1 MSRLDV
7 RDLSFSF
14 GATALFDALTLCFTP
29 GWTGITGPNGAGK
42 TTLLR
47 LIAGDLRPDGG
58 RIDARALTVVRLPQV
73 LDTPADRSPG
83 ERRQLALEAI
93 LVAPPDVL
101 LLDEPEG
108 HLDGLARER
117 MVNALRRFAG
127 IGIIVAHDRDLLDAI
142 CTTTIEIAPTGVRSF
157 PGGYSAARAAW
168 DRARES
174 AIASRDLLRRERT
187 AAARTLDQKR
197 RDTQAAERQK
207 SSGARMRNRN
217 DSDARSIL
225 ATTAADWANR
235 SHGKGVARAKNAL
248 AALDR
253 ELDGNRVERR
263 LEARELEFVPR
274 PSPHRVLMGGVEL
287 RGEALWFE
295 RDSSVHVTGPNGS
308 GKTTL
313 INALLA
319 TATARDALL
328 VMPQELDRALV
339 DASLT
344 ALHDAPRELRGRTL
358 QLVAALGA
366 EPERILASDTPSPGE
381 ARKLFLAQG
390 LARGVAGLV
399 LDEPTNHLDLPSVE
413 RLQAALVAWVAR
425 SGALL
430 IATHDARLAAAVTTT
445 TWQLGQRARRR

>member
-14 GATALFDALTLCFTP
+14 GATALFDDLTLCFTP

-47 LIAGDLRPDGG
+47 LIAGELRPDAGH
-58 RIDARALTVVRLPQV
+58 IDARGLEVVRLPQV
-73 LDTPADRSPG
+73 LDVPVDRSPG
-83 ERRQLALEAI
+83 ERRQLALEVMM
-93 LVAPPDVL
+93 VAPPDVL

-108 HLDGLARER
+108 HLDVAARER
-117 MVNALRRFAG
+117 MVGALRRFGG
-127 IGIIVAHDRDLLDAI
+127 IGIIVAHDRALLDAI
-142 CTTTIEIAPTGVRSF
+142 CTTTIEVAPAGVRVF
-157 PGGYSAARAAW
+157 PGSYSAARAAW
-168 DRARES
+168 DEERAS
-174 AIASRDLLRRERT
+174 AIAARTLLRRERA
-187 AAARTLDQKR
+187 AAARVVDQKR
-197 RDTQAAERQK
+197 RDTLAAERQK
-207 SSGARMRNRN
+207 SRGARMRNRD

-235 SHGKGVARAKNAL
+235 AHGKGVARAKNAL
-248 AALDR
+248 AAIDQQLDATWIDQRQQTR
-253 ELDGNRVERR
+253 ELTF
-263 LEARELEFVPR
+263 APR
-274 PSPHRVLMGGVEL
+274 ASPHRVLMGGVECEGVV
-287 RGEALWFE
+287 RWFE
-295 RDSSVHVTGPNGS
+295 RDSSVHVAGPNGS

-319 TATARDALL
+319 TATARGQLL
-328 VMPQELDRALV
+328 VMPQELDRSV
-339 DASLT
+339 IDASLA
-344 ALHDAPRELRGRTL
+344 ALHDAPRELRGHTL

-366 EPERILASDTPSPGE
+366 EPERILATDTPSPGE
-381 ARKLFLAQG
+381 ARKLFLALG
-390 LARGVAGLV
+390 LARGVTGLV

-445 TWQLGQRARRR
+445 TWQLGPRPRRR